1 MFYLQGRGEPLR
13 EELDGILRDDGFK
26 LCASGERLSQPGVLS
41 VKLLRKKGQ
50 HTITEKFL
58 Q

>member
-26 LCASGERLSQPGVLS
+26 LCFSRGALGEQPVNVLS
-41 VKLLRKKGQ
+41 LMSLDRVATRLL
-50 HTITEKFL
+50 
-58 Q
+58 